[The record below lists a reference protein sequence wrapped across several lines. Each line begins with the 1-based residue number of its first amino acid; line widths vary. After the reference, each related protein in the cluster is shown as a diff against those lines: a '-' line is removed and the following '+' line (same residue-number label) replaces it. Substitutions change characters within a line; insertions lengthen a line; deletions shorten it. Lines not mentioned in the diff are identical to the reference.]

1 MLIYTRMKLPRAL
14 AGAFSLLVSSSCYA
28 IPHLFTATLSGLNEV
43 PANVSPGTGWA
54 NVTYDP
60 ALHTLAI
67 NASFSNLLGLTTASH
82 IHAPAFPGSNAGVA
96 TQTPTF
102 VGFPLGVTSGIYS
115 NTLDLTLA
123 SSFNAAYITANGG
136 TAASAEAALAAALF
150 NGAAYF
156 NIHTNLFQGGEVR
169 GNLALA
175 VPDGGTV
182 ALMLIPTFLALTYLH
197 RRRTDAVA

>member
-1 MLIYTRMKLPRAL
+1 MKLHRAL
-14 AGAFSLLVSSSCYA
+14 AGAFSLLVSGSCYA
-28 IPHLFTATLSGLNEV
+28 IPHLFTATFSGLNEV

-67 NASFSNLLGLTTASH
+67 DASFSNLLGLTTASH

-96 TQTPTF
+96 TQVPTF
-102 VGFPLGVTSGIYS
+102 VGFPLGVTAGIYS

-123 SSFNAAYITANGG
+123 SSFNPAYITANGG
-136 TAASAEAALAAALF
+136 TPASAEAALAAALF

-156 NIHTNLFQGGEVR
+156 NIHTSLFQGGEIR
-169 GNLALA
+169 GNLSA
-175 VPDGGTV
+175 VPESGTV
-182 ALMLIPTFLALTYLH
+182 ALMLIPTLLALTYLQ